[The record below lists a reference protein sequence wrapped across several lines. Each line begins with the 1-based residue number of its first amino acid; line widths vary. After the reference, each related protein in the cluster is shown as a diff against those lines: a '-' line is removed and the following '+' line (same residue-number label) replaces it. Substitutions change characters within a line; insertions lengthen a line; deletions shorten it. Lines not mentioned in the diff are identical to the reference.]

1 MHTTRH
7 TAKNRRRAEVS
18 RDLDFSKRNHE
29 AASPTDAAVLH
40 RPGRMARPVRESR
53 DAPEAVHQLSKH
65 LAEAKPHPHR
75 EQSQGE
81 SLLSS
86 EASASTHPSPPPL
99 VARPPGE
106 TPRRGGQV
114 GYLLLRGGRENDL
127 ASPGGRDEAE
137 GEMRGDEEG
146 VH

>member
-7 TAKNRRRAEVS
+7 TTPDRWRAKIS
-18 RDLDFSKRNHE
+18 RDLDFSERNHE

-40 RPGRMARPVRESR
+40 RLGRMACPVREAR

-75 EQSQGE
+75 KQSQGE

-86 EASASTHPSPPPL
+86 KAPASTDPSPSPL
-99 VARPPGE
+99 VARPPRE
-106 TPRRGGQV
+106 ATRRGGQICHLV
-114 GYLLLRGGRENDL
+114 VRGGHENDL
-127 ASPGGRDEAE
+127 ASPGGGDEA
-137 GEMRGDEEG
+137 
-146 VH
+146 